1 MLVADKAQLL
11 APAVAG
17 EVLDEAPQTLAR
29 RHDGPDVP
37 WPQTRAC
44 GVIATQRLP
53 KLAKKRRG
61 RGPGEISR
69 FTRHIRREDE
79 TMPGRHQ
86 IGVVDRLR
94 RARK

>member
-1 MLVADKAQLL
+1 MLVVDEAQRL

-17 EVLDEAPQTLAR
+17 EVLDEARKLSLGAMTNLMCRGRKRRLTGGHRHPATAEAR
-29 RHDGPDVP
+29 
-37 WPQTRAC
+37 QE
-44 GVIATQRLP
+44 
-53 KLAKKRRG
+53 RRG